1 MAIDDS
7 GIYTCEGYNRY
18 GRQSTN
24 GTVVVRQGTLEQT
37 TPCQKKLDRY
47 IITNDLPRVSFCCY
61 GFFCRQNVIFG
72 NI

>member
-37 TPCQKKLDRY
+37 KPCQKKLDRLHY
-47 IITNDLPRVSFCCY
+47 HQRLATC
-61 GFFCRQNVIFG
+61 
-72 NI
+72 